1 MWADADEAP
10 RPVDLSHIP
19 EEGAMKRSSWSAAA
33 LGMLVV
39 AVVMA
44 AGAQEP
50 RKDRDQE
57 PRKGQDEP
65 RRKGMMMRGMMGQ
78 GMPMQGMM
86 PMMMEMHRRHAATE
100 SQWEATDE
108 GVFVLRPD
116 KLLKYDKDLKLVKSV
131 DLPEQPMA
139 MMPRPGGDGDE
150 ARERPKMKM
159 QGGMGGMRQ
168 MMAMMHGAL
177 PAKLAVTPDAVLVSR
192 GGRLLKF
199 SRDLELQK
207 SVDLPEVR
215 PTTCPMCGQMMGDM
229 GGRMQGG
236 RDE

>member
-1 MWADADEAP
+1 MRRWYSKAAT
-10 RPVDLSHIP
+10 V
-19 EEGAMKRSSWSAAA
+19 GAI
-33 LGMLVV
+33 LF

-44 AGAQEP
+44 VAAQEP

-57 PRKGQDEP
+57 PRKAQDEP
-65 RRKGMMMRGMMGQ
+65 QRKGMMMRGMMGQ

-86 PMMMEMHRRHAATE
+86 PMMMEMHRRHADQE

-131 DLPEQPMA
+131 DLPDQPMPG
-139 MMPRPGGDGDE
+139 MGRPSGDGDK
-150 ARERPKMKM
+150 AGERPRM

-168 MMAMMHGAL
+168 MMAQMHGAL

-192 GGRLLKF
+192 GSRLLKF
-199 SRDLELQK
+199 SRNLELQK
-207 SVDLPEVR
+207 SADLPEVKS
-215 PTTCPMCGQMMGDM
+215 TTCPMCGQMMENM
-229 GGRMQGG
+229 GGRMRDG

>member
-1 MWADADEAP
+1 
-10 RPVDLSHIP
+10 
-19 EEGAMKRSSWSAAA
+19 MKRSSWSAAA

-86 PMMMEMHRRHAATE
+86 PMMMEMHQRHAATE
-100 SQWEATDE
+100 SQWEATDQ

-131 DLPEQPMA
+131 DLPEPPMA

-177 PAKLAVTPDAVLVSR
+177 PAKLAVTSDAVLVSR

-199 SRDLELQK
+199 SHDLELQK

-215 PTTCPMCGQMMGDM
+215 PATCPMCGMMMGDM

>member
-1 MWADADEAP
+1 MRRWNSRVAT
-10 RPVDLSHIP
+10 V
-19 EEGAMKRSSWSAAA
+19 GAILFAVLMA
-33 LGMLVV
+33 V
-39 AVVMA
+39 A
-44 AGAQEP
+44 AQEP
-50 RKDRDQE
+50 RKDRGQE

-65 RRKGMMMRGMMGQ
+65 QRKGMMMPGMMGQ

-86 PMMMEMHRRHAATE
+86 PMMMEMHRRHADQE

-131 DLPEQPMA
+131 DLPEQPMPG
-139 MMPRPGGDGDE
+139 MDRPGGDGDE
-150 ARERPKMKM
+150 AGERPKMKM

-168 MMAMMHGAL
+168 MMARMHGAL
-177 PAKLAVTPDAVLVSR
+177 PAKLAVTPEAVLVSR
-192 GGRLLKF
+192 GSHLLKF

-207 SVDLPEVR
+207 SVDLPEIK
-215 PTTCPMCGQMMGDM
+215 PMTCPMCGQMMGNM
-229 GGRMQGG
+229 GGRMRGG